1 MKVIIISA
9 GDASRLS
16 EDTKGKPKG
25 LIDING
31 KTILD
36 RQISLFRKN
45 GINEIIIITG
55 PHKNFGIE
63 NISYINDENY
73 EQHDVLGSLM
83 AAKDEIKGS
92 ILTSYSDILF
102 EESILQQLLEFSG
115 DIGIPVDLDWEK
127 SYEDRTEH
135 PRSEADNVL
144 IKNEKIISIQKN
156 IKKINPDD
164 MIGEFLGP
172 VIFSEKGSKIFVENF
187 LRIQKIHHGSFHRAQ
202 SLKKAY
208 LTDMLQELIDLGYN
222 ITPIIVNGK
231 WCEIDTPQDLEKA
244 KKLFL

>member
-1 MKVIIISA
+1 MKAIIISA
-9 GDASRLS
+9 GSASRLG
-16 EDTKGKPKG
+16 ELTKEKPKG
-25 LIDING
+25 LLDING

-45 GINEIIIITG
+45 GIDEIIIITE

-63 NISYINDENY
+63 NVSYINDEHY

-83 AAKDEIKGS
+83 TAKDEIKGRV
-92 ILTSYSDILF
+92 LTSYSDILF

-127 SYEDRTEH
+127 SYEGRTEH
-135 PRSEADNVL
+135 PKSEADNVL
-144 IKNEKIISIQKN
+144 IKNKKIIRIQKE
-156 IKKINPDD
+156 IEKMAVDEV
-164 MIGEFLGP
+164 MGEFLGP
-172 VIFSEKGSKIFVENF
+172 MILSEKGSEIFVENY
-187 LRIQKIHHGSFHRAQ
+187 LKLQQTHHGPFHKAP

-222 ITPIIVNGK
+222 VNPIIINGK

-244 KKLFL
+244 RKLFR